1 VGEPSKAI
9 CSNFDRRLETAGG
22 ASKSMSACFGD
33 AITPKVSARRVHA
46 EPRGPSFYHAA
57 SEALNTPEQVCAVPA
72 KKPRPSRIYRNSTL
86 IWRDRFWVA
95 LGNNTNQK
103 IKKGNIYIHGYL
115 SLYGQ
120 LEHLLNNYIDST
132 SMDLHAKKLSRHENN
147 QINPDNPRTKPP
159 KHVKNTLCPQQDL
172 QVVTHPSNLIHIPL
186 NNSISTWTPSPV
198 LGC

>member
-1 VGEPSKAI
+1 VIDFGL
-9 CSNFDRRLETAGG
+9 RL
-22 ASKSMSACFGD
+22 
-33 AITPKVSARRVHA
+33 AIT
-46 EPRGPSFYHAA
+46 
-57 SEALNTPEQVCAVPA
+57 Q
-72 KKPRPSRIYRNSTL
+72 
-86 IWRDRFWVA
+86 
-95 LGNNTNQK
+95 
-103 IKKGNIYIHGYL
+103 IKKSKKEIFIFTDIYHCMGN
-115 SLYGQ
+115 
-120 LEHLLNNYIDST
+120 LNICCEWCTYIDST